1 MNILMFTNTYKPHIG
16 GVAKSVDAFATEFR
30 KRNHNV
36 LIVAPEFQNQPDV
49 EEDVIRIP
57 AIQNFN
63 GSDFSV
69 VLPVPGL
76 LTKQIDKFEPDIIHS
91 HHPYLLGMTAL
102 RVARFRE
109 LPLVFTHHT
118 LYEQYTHYVPADSVA
133 LKRFVVE
140 LATRYS
146 NLANHVFAPSESIAE
161 LLQKRGVRTPVAV
174 VPTGVRLEDFI
185 GGNGWRF
192 RDQMKIPGGAYVV
205 GHLGR
210 LAEEKNLEF
219 LARAVAQFLLENDNA
234 HFLLCGVGPQ
244 EKKLEQI
251 LIARGMQNR
260 FHKTAVFNQKQL
272 KDVYRSMDVF
282 AFTSKSETQGMVL
295 TEAMA
300 AGVPVVALNASGTR
314 EVVRDS
320 INGRLLES
328 SATTGDF
335 AAALRWMMEQSASQK
350 QRFRSQ
356 ALKTAEKF
364 SMTNT
369 ATAALSHYENLL
381 ENKPHHID
389 DDHYHQWLRLRL
401 LIKTEWEILEGL
413 AGAAGAAF
421 SNEKQPALS

>member
-1 MNILMFTNTYKPHIG
+1 MNILMLTNTYKPHIG

-36 LIVAPEFQNQPDV
+36 LIVAPEFPNQPEV

-161 LLQKRGVRTPVAV
+161 LLQKRGVRTPVSV

-219 LARAVAQFLLENDNA
+219 LGRAVAQFMLENESV
-234 HFLLCGVGPQ
+234 HFLLCGVGPL

-251 LIARGMQNR
+251 FSAKGLQNR
-260 FHKTAVFNQKQL
+260 IHKTAVFNQTQL
-272 KDVYRSMDVF
+272 KDVYRAMDVF

-320 INGRLLES
+320 INGRLLDS
-328 SATTGDF
+328 SATTGEF
-335 AAALRWMMEQSASQK
+335 AAALQWMMEQSASQK

-369 ATAALSHYENLL
+369 ASAALSHYENLL
-381 ENKPHHID
+381 ATPHQID

>member
-1 MNILMFTNTYKPHIG
+1 MNILMLTNTYKPHVG
-16 GVAKSVDAFATEFR
+16 GVAKSVDAFAAEFR
-30 KRNHNV
+30 NRNHNV
-36 LIVAPEFQNQPDV
+36 LIVAPEFPNQPDV

-76 LTKQIDKFEPDIIHS
+76 LTRQIDKFEPDIIHS

-102 RVARFRE
+102 RIARFRE

-118 LYEQYTHYVPADSVA
+118 LYEQYTHYVPADSGA

-146 NLANHVFAPSESIAE
+146 NLANHVFAPSESIAA
-161 LLQKRGVRTPVAV
+161 LLQKRGVRTPVSV

-210 LAEEKNLEF
+210 LAEEKNLGF
-219 LARAVAQFLLENDNA
+219 LAHAVAQLMLENDNV
-234 HFLLCGVGPQ
+234 HFLLCGVGPM
-244 EKKLEQI
+244 EKKLQQI
-251 LIARGMQNR
+251 FAGKGLLNR
-260 FHKTAVFNQKQL
+260 FHKTAVFNQQQL
-272 KDVYRSMDVF
+272 KDVYRAMDVF
-282 AFTSKSETQGMVL
+282 AFSSKSETQGMVL

-300 AGVPVVALNASGTR
+300 AGVPVVALNASGSR
-314 EVVRDS
+314 EVVRDC
-320 INGRLLES
+320 INGRLLDNAMVNE
-328 SATTGDF
+328 F
-335 AAALRWMMEQSASQK
+335 AAALKWMMEQPASQK
-350 QRFRSQ
+350 QRFRAQ

-369 ATAALSHYENLL
+369 ATAALHHYEQLL

-413 AGAAGAAF
+413 ARAAGAAF
-421 SNEKQPALS
+421 SNEKQPALT